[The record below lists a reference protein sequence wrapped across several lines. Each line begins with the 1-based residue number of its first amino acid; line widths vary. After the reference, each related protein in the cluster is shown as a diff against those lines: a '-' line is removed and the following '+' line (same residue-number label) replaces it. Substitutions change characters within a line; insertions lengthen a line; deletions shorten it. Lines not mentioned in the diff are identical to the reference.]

1 MAGGTHV
8 FDMIKRLRENENL
21 RKKNYFKKSRATYS
35 RTSNA
40 INLDYKTATEKER
53 LEIRNHIIRL
63 RKRETSK
70 SIAIF
75 IVSIIVTGLL
85 IILVLSFI

>member
-8 FDMIKRLRENENL
+8 FDMIKRLRENDNL
-21 RKKNYFKKSRATYS
+21 RKKNYFKKSRETYS
-35 RTSNA
+35 RTSKA

-53 LEIRNHIIRL
+53 LEIRNQIIKI

-70 SIAIF
+70 SIFIF
-75 IVSIIVTGLL
+75 IASVIVTGLL
-85 IILVLSFI
+85 IILVLSFF